1 MVVGAFFDPIF
12 TMITRTLCMLQPY
25 EQLRRGHEKPERS
38 ITLEYTSLPPQAVVF
53 RALKNKHVGLALVS
67 LMTLLANVL
76 SIAFSGLLTESIVL
90 IPQHADFTASH
101 QFPLNGTSLGN
112 GSITRNRPS
121 YDSYYVASSNLTAG
135 TPLPPWTDGQYVY
148 VPFESYLP
156 SSTNITQYK
165 AATPAV
171 KASLHCFPMQ
181 QEMDGRKMRW
191 TTLDEKTTCDF
202 SLVPNF
208 PSVRNNTP
216 QAIEY
221 MNFTWP
227 LYGDGIDGQA
237 TRDCDL
243 RVMAGW
249 GRTSKLANDGPLNAS
264 WIGCIPKLQVDLR
277 EVTVD
282 LEGNLLSSAPLNKTI
297 GDQEQL
303 FEPNATSLIESVHR
317 VLDPYNA
324 VAKWY
329 LTNPSWH
336 NDSYPSDFFNY
347 LMTQTTNSTAF
358 LDPVLSPPSFEEAAP
373 LLDMLYS
380 KLFAIILAN
389 NIDKVMRPSN
399 DTKVIT
405 GVSMRSETRIF
416 VQEEMLVVAVVILG
430 VFMLVTIALYIRRP
444 WRILPR
450 MPTTLASQMAFFAA
464 SHAMEDLAET
474 SGMSE
479 KERNSYIKGL
489 KQRYGFG
496 RFVGTDGKPHIGI
509 EREPLVQVL
518 TKQEPRAM
526 HKDAAMD

>member
-1 MVVGAFFDPIF
+1 
-12 TMITRTLCMLQPY
+12 
-25 EQLRRGHEKPERS
+25 
-38 ITLEYTSLPPQAVVF
+38 
-53 RALKNKHVGLALVS
+53 
-67 LMTLLANVL
+67 
-76 SIAFSGLLTESIVL
+76 
-90 IPQHADFTASH
+90 
-101 QFPLNGTSLGN
+101 
-112 GSITRNRPS
+112 
-121 YDSYYVASSNLTAG
+121 
-135 TPLPPWTDGQYVY
+135 
-148 VPFESYLP
+148 
-156 SSTNITQYK
+156 
-165 AATPAV
+165 
-171 KASLHCFPMQ
+171 
-181 QEMDGRKMRW
+181 
-191 TTLDEKTTCDF
+191 
-202 SLVPNF
+202 
-208 PSVRNNTP
+208 
-216 QAIEY
+216 
-221 MNFTWP
+221 
-227 LYGDGIDGQA
+227 
-237 TRDCDL
+237 
-243 RVMAGW
+243 MAGW

-282 LEGNLLSSAPLNKTI
+282 LEGNLLSSAPLNTTI

-336 NDSYPSDFFNY
+336 NDSYPSDFSNY

-358 LDPVLSPPSFEEAAP
+358 LDPVLAPPSFEEAAP

-518 TKQEPRAM
+518 TKQELRAM